1 MRIKCNPLKPQ
12 GFDPEKHKFKSSWVR
27 RFCKMHSLLLRRKN
41 NVKCSSAFERIH
53 TISNYDHWLI
63 YQWQDPENYD
73 DPYFTREKFVQK
85 DQQSE
90 DEDSESSFEETS
102 TSDET
107 SSET

>member
-1 MRIKCNPLKPQ
+1 
-12 GFDPEKHKFKSSWVR
+12 
-27 RFCKMHSLLLRRKN
+27 MHDLLLRKN

-53 TISNYDHWLI
+53 SISNYHHCLI

-73 DPYFTREKFVQK
+73 DPYFTNEKFVQK

-90 DEDSESSFEETS
+90 DEDSQSSFEETS